1 MSLINIRFYL
11 SPKTQ
16 NKVHN
21 GCDGIRTHNHIVH
34 EQTVNDLAKLAN
46 LGAKI
51 HEKMQTV
58 WKSMFLKFIHIFML
72 IKVHVNQWFIIITQ
86 KLNINLKCV
95 NNKNSITQ
103 HYN

>member
-58 WKSMFLKFIHIFML
+58 
-72 IKVHVNQWFIIITQ
+72 
-86 KLNINLKCV
+86 
-95 NNKNSITQ
+95 
-103 HYN
+103 